1 MASFNGIMFTP
12 SFVKFGPLIQN
23 AKEKNFDTDA
33 HTELGGIRNLLFSS
47 SWKKSVLKI
56 GFKYFALK
64 KKQKNLFNTYKPKND
79 S

>member
-1 MASFNGIMFTP
+1 MFTP

-47 SWKKSVLKI
+47 S
-56 GFKYFALK
+56 
-64 KKQKNLFNTYKPKND
+64 
-79 S
+79 